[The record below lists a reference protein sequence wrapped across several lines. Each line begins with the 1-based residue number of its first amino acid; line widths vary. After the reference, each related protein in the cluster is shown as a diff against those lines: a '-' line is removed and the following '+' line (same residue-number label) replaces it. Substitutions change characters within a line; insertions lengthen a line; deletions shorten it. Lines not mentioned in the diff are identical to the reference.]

1 MDTRTRIG
9 QRLQEARKAKGMTQQ
24 DVADKSGV
32 TRTTVSKIEAGRFNA
47 GVDIVDKLARAMDA
61 SLDIVPAEGAGR
73 EDSRRPAQAGG

>member
-9 QRLQEARKAKGMTQQ
+9 QRLQESRKAKGMTQQ

-47 GVDIVDKLARAMDA
+47 GVDIVDKLARAMGA
-61 SLDIVPAEGAGR
+61 SLDIVPA
-73 EDSRRPAQAGG
+73 GGEENP

>member
-47 GVDIVDKLARAMDA
+47 GVDIVDKLARAIDA
-61 SLDIVPAEGAGR
+61 SLDIVPAEG
-73 EDSRRPAQAGG
+73 EENP

>member
-9 QRLQEARKAKGMTQQ
+9 QRLQESRKAKGMTQQ

-47 GVDIVDKLARAMDA
+47 GVDIVDKLARAMGA
-61 SLDIVPAEGAGR
+61 SLDIVPAEG
-73 EDSRRPAQAGG
+73 EENP

>member
-1 MDTRTRIG
+1 MDTRARIG

-32 TRTTVSKIEAGRFNA
+32 ARTTVSKIEAGRFNA

-61 SLDIVPAEGAGR
+61 SLDIVPAEG
-73 EDSRRPAQAGG
+73 EENP

>member
-47 GVDIVDKLARAMDA
+47 GVDIVDKLARAMGA
-61 SLDIVPAEGAGR
+61 SLDIVPAEG
-73 EDSRRPAQAGG
+73 EENP

>member
-47 GVDIVDKLARAMDA
+47 GVDIVDKLARAIDA
-61 SLDIVPAEGAGR
+61 SLDIVPE
-73 EDSRRPAQAGG
+73 EVDDNP